1 MSFLE
6 FPQFLGDR
14 PTPERF
20 YNRKGYYS
28 INLMVVVDH
37 QMRIRH
43 FTARH
48 CGSAHDARIFKESTL
63 RAKLVQDFDENQ
75 PRVLIGDEGYA
86 CTNVL
91 ITPIRADR
99 IVNEAQSRFNKAL
112 RKARITVEHS
122 FGILNLQLLLSRYTT
137 LSSPSE
143 KSHQTCR
150 PTSESQLS

>member
-1 MSFLE
+1 
-6 FPQFLGDR
+6 
-14 PTPERF
+14 
-20 YNRKGYYS
+20 
-28 INLMVVVDH
+28 MVVVDH

-122 FGILNLQLLLSRYTT
+122 FGILKKRFPVLLTQMRSRKLENVQAIIGDYNFFIF
-137 LSSPSE
+137 
-143 KSHQTCR
+143 KIYG
-150 PTSESQLS
+150 